1 MNRCASEPEFPS
13 KKEQRP
19 LLLLDRPNR
28 KTWRCDKG
36 GIRLAGG
43 RTTRVFVRTGVTS
56 EQGQAMAARI
66 ARPPAEDV
74 SDVVRTR
81 RRIARTT
88 LYARIVGWPLLIIAA
103 ANVGYG
109 RIPALIGVVLGLA
122 LLWAARASR
131 SGSKAG
137 GTALLVLGTL
147 GALAFAVGVFGG
159 ASSGSL
165 PDLVAGILGPAIL
178 AAPGGAIALGGVET
192 LRTREPE
199 VFHGLRGPRR
209 VRRLRLSDLRQVG
222 VVLRLVAAALVT
234 VVAISLLAVSGL
246 ITGLLLLA
254 AVWLVR
260 QAMAR
265 AAPAAGQVL
274 EEDQRPP
281 LLYLRSF
288 ADDEVSVRARWDR
301 RRLRL
306 ENVGWPARDRF
317 EEVVTRHL
325 ARYGPIIAVGQPG
338 ERVPKL
344 GAAREYLPGREW
356 QQGVRSRMQNAA
368 VVAVVLG
375 RTGGLEWEL
384 AALVETGT
392 LARTLL
398 VVPPV
403 DDAEI
408 QTRWHTTATAI
419 SRAGGPTLQP
429 ELVAGGARRA
439 LVIVPDAA
447 GRMLCGNRRDE
458 WHYETALHRA
468 VSTLAE
474 PA

>member
-1 MNRCASEPEFPS
+1 M
-13 KKEQRP
+13 
-19 LLLLDRPNR
+19 
-28 KTWRCDKG
+28 
-36 GIRLAGG
+36 
-43 RTTRVFVRTGVTS
+43 FVRIGVTC
-56 EQGQAMAARI
+56 EQGQAMAAPI

-74 SDVVRTR
+74 SNVVRTR

-88 LYARIVGWPLLIIAA
+88 LYARIVGWPLLVIAA

-109 RIPALIGVVLGLA
+109 RMPALIGVVLGLA

-137 GTALLVLGTL
+137 GAALLVLGTL
-147 GALAFAVGVFGG
+147 GALAFVGAMIVGAFE

-165 PDLVAGILGPAIL
+165 PDLVAGILGSAIF
-178 AAPGGAIALGGVET
+178 AAPGAAIALGGVET

-199 VFHGLRGPRR
+199 AFHGLRGPRR
-209 VRRLRLSDLRQVG
+209 VRRLRLGDLRQVG
-222 VVLRLVAAALVT
+222 VVLRLVAAAFVT
-234 VVAISLLAVSGL
+234 VVAILLLAVSGL
-246 ITGLLLLA
+246 ITGLLLSA
-254 AVWLVR
+254 AVWLLR

-274 EEDQRPP
+274 EEDRRPP

-288 ADDEVSVRARWDR
+288 ADDEVSVRARWNR
-301 RRLRL
+301 QRLRL
-306 ENVGWPARDRF
+306 ENLGWPARDRF

-325 ARYGPIIAVGQPG
+325 ARYGPVIAVGQPG

-344 GAAREYLPGREW
+344 GAAREYLPGQEW

-392 LARTLL
+392 LARTLM

-429 ELVAGGARRA
+429 ELAAGSARRA

-447 GRMLCGNRRDE
+447 GRILCGNRRDE